1 MRPIG
6 RLSALR
12 TAIASVP
19 QLNFVVLLHAVILL
33 HRSDI
38 VDRENRVKP
47 IPSASIQR
55 NYDYVVI
62 GAGSAGAVIA
72 NRLSENGN
80 WSVLLL
86 EAGSDELLEA
96 DVPITFTGL
105 QRTPFDWKFKTEPS
119 DNYCLAMNNH
129 QSNWP
134 RGKTLGGSSVLNAI
148 LYIRGNR
155 RDYDGWEEMG
165 NPGWNY
171 ESVLPYFKKSEDM
184 RIPEYQDSPY
194 HQTGGYLTVEYFRY
208 RSPVTDHLVNANI
221 DMGYEL
227 RDVNGAKQTGIT
239 FSHGTLRDG
248 LRCSTEKAFLRSA
261 SKRKNLHVSTQTM
274 VQKILTRQDEHSTTA
289 CGVEIRARGIP
300 FKVMANREIILSAG
314 SIQSPQLLML
324 SGIGPKDHLKEVGVP
339 LVHDSPGVGQNLHDH
354 TAIGGQVYVIDP
366 PAHYTGSRHF
376 TFNITDINGA
386 EPYKEFVLDQ
396 TGIFYSTPFAE
407 AMGFINTKFANKSAD
422 YPDIQILFSTA
433 SEVADGGLYSKWDS
447 NVRDDVFANLFAN
460 VDFVNHT
467 YQAFPLL
474 LRPRSRGYIK
484 LRSKDPYQHPII
496 VPNYFSDASDLDV
509 LAEGARYIHSLINTP
524 TLKKLNARPLPNKL
538 PGCSSLPF
546 PSLEYWKCFARHY
559 TMTIYHPVGTCKM
572 GPKDDPMSVVD
583 HRLRVHGVKG
593 LRVVDS
599 SIMPSITSGNTN
611 APTIMIAEKAAD
623 MIKEDNQ

>member
-1 MRPIG
+1 MDATG
-6 RLSALR
+6 RGSSFWEAVAQVPHLSFA
-12 TAIASVP
+12 
-19 QLNFVVLLHAVILL
+19 VLLHAVILFY
-33 HRSDI
+33 RPDI
-38 VDRENRVKP
+38 VDRENRVTP
-47 IPSASIQR
+47 IPVASIES

-86 EAGSDELLEA
+86 EAGPDDPVEA
-96 DVPITFTGL
+96 DVPLMYMGL
-105 QRTPFDWKFKTEPS
+105 QRTPIDWKFRTEPS

-129 QSNWP
+129 QCNWP
-134 RGKTLGGSSVLNAI
+134 RGKVLGGSSVLNAM
-148 LYIRGNR
+148 LYIRGNK

-184 RIPEYQDSPY
+184 KILEYQDSPY
-194 HQTGGYLTVEYFRY
+194 HHKGGYLTVEYFRY

-221 DMGYEL
+221 DMGYAL
-227 RDVNGAKQTGIT
+227 KDVNGANQTGIT

-248 LRCSTEKAFLRSA
+248 LRCSTEKAFLRPA
-261 SKRKNLHVSTQTM
+261 SKRKNLYVSTRTM

-289 CGVEIRARGIP
+289 CGVEIRAGGIP
-300 FKVMANREIILSAG
+300 LKVMANREIILSAG

-324 SGIGPKDHLKEVGVP
+324 SGIGPKDHLKEVGIPV
-339 LVHDSPGVGQNLHDH
+339 VHDSPGVGQNLHDH
-354 TAIGGQVYVIDP
+354 AGIGGQAYVIDP
-366 PAHYTGSRHF
+366 PADYNGSRPF
-376 TFNITDINGA
+376 TFNMTDPSVNESLI
-386 EPYKEFVLDQ
+386 EFAFNY
-396 TGIFYSTPFAE
+396 TGTCYSLSLSE
-407 AMGFINTKFANKSAD
+407 AMSFINTKYANKSAD
-422 YPDIQILFSTA
+422 YPDVQIMFSSTSGAGADNLKAVTNIQDNNYES
-433 SEVADGGLYSKWDS
+433 LY
-447 NVRDDVFANLFAN
+447 ANLGYRN
-460 VDFVNHT
+460 NT
-467 YQAFPLL
+467 YQAFPML

-496 VPNYFSDASDLDV
+496 VPNYFNDTTDLDV
-509 LAEGARYIHSLINTP
+509 IAEGALYLYNLINTP
-524 TLKKLNARPLPNKL
+524 TLKKLNARPNPNKL

-546 PSLEYWKCFARHY
+546 PSLEYWKCCARQY
-559 TMTIYHPVGTCKM
+559 TFTIYHPVGTCKM

-599 SIMPSITSGNTN
+599 SIMPRITSGNTN

-623 MIKEDNQ
+623 MIKEDNKS